1 MAGTQRSRVSPALW
15 VPEGGLW
22 HRTQPKKPQPR
33 PHPIPILSPGSATA
47 MATLYPSLEDMK
59 GHQVLQ
65 VSVRSSAQ
73 WGWSDPLSTHGDP
86 MAGAVPRANPI
97 SPRLRQLL
105 GSAPPPPRCSPRSQS
120 SRRSQRSPPVPV
132 MGGVVLRGCLGG
144 GWGGPHSEGSAETPS
159 SSVRG

>member
-15 VPEGGLW
+15 VPQGGLW
-22 HRTQPKKPQPR
+22 HRTQRKKPQPC

-144 GWGGPHSEGSAETPS
+144 GWGGLHSEGSAETPS
-159 SSVRG
+159 SSVHG